1 MPFENR
7 ALGDGLAGG
16 RREHIDE
23 LPAAGALT
31 GRSAV
36 GRRRGASPSPAPLP
50 EPFAPALGACSSAS
64 RSGAASSSSAAGAP
78 SPFVAAGAPADSDP
92 RDHLTDGDGVALL
105 DEQLSDCARG
115 GRGQLDV
122 DLVGRDLDDRLVE
135 LDRVASLD
143 MPFEDCSLG
152 DRLARGKGHDVDY
165 LRTGGCGHSFST
177 LARRACVVR
186 G

>member
-1 MPFENR
+1 MPFEDR

-16 RREHIDE
+16 RREHIDD

-36 GRRRGASPSPAPLP
+36 GRRRGASPVAGAIARAVRAGARRLLVG
-50 EPFAPALGACSSAS
+50 FALG
-64 RSGAASSSSAAGAP
+64 RSVVVVRCGRAISVRCGRRSAADG
-78 SPFVAAGAPADSDP
+78 DP

-135 LDRVASLD
+135 LDRVAYLD

-152 DRLARGKGHDVDY
+152 DRLARGRGHDVDY
-165 LRTGGCGHSFST
+165 LRSRGACGH
-177 LARRACVVR
+177 
-186 G
+186 